1 MLGPDNPTRSELVRA
16 TLRGIKRKLGKPQ
29 QRAKPLTREILF
41 KVLENM
47 GEDLRAIRDRAILL
61 VGFAG
66 AFRRSELCELRFED
80 IEFLPDGMKVT
91 LKRSKVD
98 QEGIGRTIAIPIAQV
113 RWCPVA
119 ALRKWLFIAGI
130 AEGPIFRTLDRRHRV
145 LSYSISG
152 EAVSIIIKQRVAAVG
167 LDPNYF
173 SGHSL
178 RAGFAT
184 SASAA
189 NVSSWKIREQ
199 TGHRSDKVLYRYI
212 RPAQSFRD
220 NANFSLFDC

>member
-1 MLGPDNPTRSELVRA
+1 
-16 TLRGIKRKLGKPQ
+16 
-29 QRAKPLTREILF
+29 
-41 KVLENM
+41 M
-47 GEDLRAIRDRAILL
+47 GEDLRAIRDGAILL

-66 AFRRSELCELRFED
+66 AFRRSELCGLRFED
-80 IEFLPDGMKVT
+80 IEFLPDGLNVT
-91 LKRSKVD
+91 LKRSKTD
-98 QEGIGRTIAIPIAQV
+98 QEGNGRMIAIPTAHG

-119 ALRKWLFIAGI
+119 ALRKWLFVTGI
-130 AEGPIFRTLDRRHRV
+130 AEGPIFRTLDRQHCV
-145 LSYSISG
+145 LNYPISG
-152 EAVSIIIKQRVAAVG
+152 EAVSIVIKQRVAAVG

-199 TGHRSDKVLYRYI
+199 TGHRSDEVLNRYI
-212 RPAQSFRD
+212 RTAQSFRD
-220 NANFSLFDC
+220 NANSSLFKCWDC